1 MVILNPYYVYF
12 HVVKVTSLGFDFLLK
27 VAHNLLCLAT
37 YKCQKCTE
45 EFTCL
50 LKLAVH
56 LNGEHE
62 RINNRSQCPICPKNY
77 HKNFTKVTNHI
88 KSVHLNVKKKCKICQ
103 DIVPFSDYATHIEAH
118 GNEIKCDLCDYTTKL
133 RRNLN
138 KHLWQM
144 HTKRE
149 KIHQCDQ
156 CHQNFILPY
165 QLKDHKEK
173 IHEGIVRKLH
183 SCDQCEKK
191 FRYPYEVK
199 IHVEKVHLGKDFST
213 SGQK

>member
-1 MVILNPYYVYF
+1 MREREEEKTKYF
-12 HVVKVTSLGFDFLLK
+12 
-27 VAHNLLCLAT
+27 A
-37 YKCQKCTE
+37 
-45 EFTCL
+45 
-50 LKLAVH
+50 
-56 LNGEHE
+56 
-62 RINNRSQCPICPKNY
+62 
-77 HKNFTKVTNHI
+77 
-88 KSVHLNVKKKCKICQ
+88 
-103 DIVPFSDYATHIEAH
+103 PFSDYATHIEAH
-118 GNEIKCDLCDYTTKL
+118 GSEIKCDLCDYTTKL

-213 SGQK
+213 SGQNTQNNNLVLHPNLNGFVLDWQH

>member
-1 MVILNPYYVYF
+1 MVILNHYHVCF
-12 HVVKVTSLGFDFLLK
+12 HVVEVTSLGFDFLLK
-27 VAHNLLCLAT
+27 VSHNILCLAT

-103 DIVPFSDYATHIEAH
+103 DIVPFRWFSVEICKLGYKSHDLLKIEYSHWLKSQHSDCRA
-118 GNEIKCDLCDYTTKL
+118 N
-133 RRNLN
+133 
-138 KHLWQM
+138 
-144 HTKRE
+144 
-149 KIHQCDQ
+149 
-156 CHQNFILPY
+156 
-165 QLKDHKEK
+165 
-173 IHEGIVRKLH
+173 
-183 SCDQCEKK
+183 
-191 FRYPYEVK
+191 
-199 IHVEKVHLGKDFST
+199 
-213 SGQK
+213 